1 MTNKKTLKAKEDK
14 IVKLQAFDSSCF
26 YGNFFFG
33 NDVFNIRFFLS
44 ASTWYVSVKKDKSTD
59 YVLSLNKTLM
69 WLNL

>member
-44 ASTWYVSVKKDKSTD
+44 AST
-59 YVLSLNKTLM
+59 
-69 WLNL
+69 